1 MTSKIVQDVLSW
13 DKFSEET
20 KNEKIYPPKKIDLFN
35 RLIASTEN
43 FFVIGAIGAFVPGY
57 AMIVTK
63 KLIPS
68 LALIE
73 DDQRNELDWLVKIL
87 SKSISDIYGKE
98 ITMFE
103 HGMCACIGGLDRAH
117 LHIMP
122 ITKGLGD
129 NKIINCINRALVRRK
144 AGISSVEVDGYKF
157 ENIHDI
163 TEIMNGSEEGSYKIN
178 GKQLHYP
185 DIKNLD
191 VDDWPFSTRPVVLK
205 GGHYVLFKT
214 SSSTTSF
221 LTNKNFNTQ
230 LGREIVYEIEKE
242 NNPVIS
248 ELNEKILKK
257 NSYANVWKWQEF
269 SFKENIYST
278 MNDLIDPLKEVF
290 EKNNEFNFQVSL
302 RR

>member
-1 MTSKIVQDVLSW
+1 MTSNIIQDVLSW
-13 DKFSEET
+13 DKFLEET
-20 KNEKIYPPKKIDLFN
+20 KKEKIYPPKKIDLFN
-35 RLIASTEN
+35 RLIASTKN

-57 AMIVTK
+57 TMIISK

-73 DDQRNELDWLVKIL
+73 DDQRNELEWLIRIL
-87 SKSISDIYGKE
+87 SETITKVYDKE

-117 LHIMP
+117 LHMMP
-122 ITKGLGD
+122 ITKGLSD
-129 NKIINCINRALVRRK
+129 DKIINCINRALIRRR
-144 AGISSVEVDGYKF
+144 AGITSVEVDGYKF

-163 TEIMNGSEEGSYKIN
+163 TEIMNGSQEGTYKIN
-178 GKQLHYP
+178 GQQLLYS

-191 VDDWPFSTRPVVLK
+191 VENWPFSTRPVVLK

-214 SSSTTSF
+214 SSLSTSF

-242 NNPVIS
+242 NNPVIN
-248 ELNEKILKK
+248 ELSNKILKK
-257 NSYANVWKWQEF
+257 NNYANVWKWQEF

-278 MNDLIDPLKEVF
+278 MNDLIDPLKEIY
-290 EKNNEFNFQVSL
+290 EKNNEFNFQISQ

>member
-1 MTSKIVQDVLSW
+1 MSKIIQDVLSW

-20 KNEKIYPPKKIDLFN
+20 KKEKFYPPKKIDLFN
-35 RLIASTEN
+35 RLIASTKN

-73 DDQRNELDWLVKIL
+73 DDQKNELEWLIKIL
-87 SKSISDIYGKE
+87 SKSISEIYDRD

-122 ITKGLGD
+122 ITKGLNND
-129 NKIINCINRALVRRK
+129 KIINCINRALIRRR

-163 TEIMNGSEEGSYKIN
+163 TEIMGGSEKGTYKIN
-178 GKQLHYP
+178 GKQLLYP

-191 VDDWPFSTRPVVLK
+191 VNEWPFSTRPVVLK

-214 SSSTTSF
+214 SSSSTSF

-242 NNPVIS
+242 NNPVIA
-248 ELNEKILKK
+248 ELSEKILKK
-257 NSYANVWKWQEF
+257 NNYANVWKWQEF

-278 MNDLIDPLKEVF
+278 MNDLADPLKEVF
-290 EKNNEFNFQVSL
+290 EKNNEFNFEVSL